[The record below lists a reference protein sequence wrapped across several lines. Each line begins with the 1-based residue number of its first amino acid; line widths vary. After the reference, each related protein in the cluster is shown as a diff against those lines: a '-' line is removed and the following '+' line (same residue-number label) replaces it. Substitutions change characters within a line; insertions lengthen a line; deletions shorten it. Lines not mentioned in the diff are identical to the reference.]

1 MTSKPDSLDRNKTGV
16 LTFLVR
22 KIATLCF
29 AALMFVVTPVFA
41 DAKKDAAEAQEELAY
56 ALGVQAYLFGQ
67 QRALSLQT
75 KSISSISSVGQS
87 HRSVMR
93 IVYNQ

>member
-41 DAKKDAAEAQEELAY
+41 DAKKDAAKAQEELAY
-56 ALGVQAYLFGQ
+56 ALGAQAYLFGQ
-67 QRALSLQT
+67 QRTQSLET
-75 KSISSISSVGQS
+75 KSISNIIGQS
-87 HRSVMR
+87 
-93 IVYNQ
+93 

>member
-41 DAKKDAAEAQEELAY
+41 DAKKDAAKAQEGTCLCAW
-56 ALGVQAYLFGQ
+56 
-67 QRALSLQT
+67 RPSLSLGST
-75 KSISSISSVGQS
+75 TGAESTNKINIKYLIGWSISSVGHENS
-87 HRSVMR
+87 L
-93 IVYNQ
+93 